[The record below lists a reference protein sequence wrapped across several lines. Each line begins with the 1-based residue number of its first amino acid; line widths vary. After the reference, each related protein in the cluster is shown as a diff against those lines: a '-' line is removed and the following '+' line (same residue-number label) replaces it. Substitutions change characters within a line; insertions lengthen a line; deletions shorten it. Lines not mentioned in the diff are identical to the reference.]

1 MELTLGIKLYRAFRF
16 ILITL
21 FIAYLFYTKDIW
33 RFYFTPF
40 YFGWYFLPSILKFI
54 DHLKG
59 VGMSPDDYPTS
70 SRNFN
75 NKRYNN
81 ENFETNI
88 DNYEDNYD
96 SNYENNYNSNYENNY
111 DSIYE
116 DKMTDEEYAMHIY
129 SSVHPSL
136 NSTSPYTEEEANTIA
151 GL

>member
-1 MELTLGIKLYRAFRF
+1 MELTLGKKLYRAFRF

-21 FIAYLFYTKDIW
+21 FIAYLFYTKDVW

-40 YFGWYFLPSILKFI
+40 YFCWYFLPFILKFI
-54 DHLKG
+54 DHLEG

-70 SRNFN
+70 SSNFN

-96 SNYENNYNSNYENNY
+96 NN
-111 DSIYE
+111 YE